1 MQPCTCNFQLKHDFH
16 RYPQVDC
23 FRFKR
28 ELHPFIP
35 LFPTKCYL
43 LPNFA
48 RTLYP
53 KMHNQ
58 AFFLVFC
65 PRLDFSRQGNNAH
78 LTCNQFWC
86 SILSY
91 LSLQILSVSMAHSQ
105 MLFNVDVLPENGEQK
120 HGKVLIDLEEN
131 SKSVKCVAG

>member
-1 MQPCTCNFQLKHDFH
+1 MSYIFLPVWACMQPCNFQLKHDFSSGAPKLTAC
-16 RYPQVDC
+16 RL
-23 FRFKR
+23 KR

-48 RTLYP
+48 STLYS

-86 SILSY
+86 SILR
-91 LSLQILSVSMAHSQ
+91 VSFPPNLECKYGTHSDAFQ
-105 MLFNVDVLPENGEQK
+105 CGCLT
-120 HGKVLIDLEEN
+120 
-131 SKSVKCVAG
+131 